1 VGDFFVREISSPNGL
16 TNSFLSYAGLNYVQT
31 ISHWAV
37 IVAQQTDQSEP
48 LASHDA
54 GRGADERV
62 RGKEWPRLAGEDDDD
77 TRPPDHRPSAE
88 VSPSLSPPSGRD
100 ARRGQGGTPRSP
112 VGQRG
117 LVGPQPD
124 ERAVHLLVPS
134 SAPTGAPNVAAH
146 LWRAVAYLVTTTSP
160 RKRDGSHDEAPSLR
174 FRCGSGRALGGRGMP
189 WMGLEA
195 DAQGAAA
202 RREG

>member
-1 VGDFFVREISSPNGL
+1 VSSTKLPTFFSNVGDFFVREISSPNGL

-77 TRPPDHRPSAE
+77 TRPPDHPPERGSISVPVATVRTGRTARARGDSPLSRWPTWTRRPATGRASR
-88 VSPSLSPPSGRD
+88 PPPRPVVRTHRCTERGGPLV
-100 ARRGQGGTPRSP
+100 ARRCLLSHHHLAEEAGW
-112 VGQRG
+112 
-117 LVGPQPD
+117 QP
-124 ERAVHLLVPS
+124 
-134 SAPTGAPNVAAH
+134 
-146 LWRAVAYLVTTTSP
+146 
-160 RKRDGSHDEAPSLR
+160 
-174 FRCGSGRALGGRGMP
+174 
-189 WMGLEA
+189 
-195 DAQGAAA
+195 
-202 RREG
+202 